1 MTEPEEPKNIVLV
14 RLDQLMTKFD
24 KMQSEMRENFVRL
37 GNQVNSLEGSMGL
50 VLHYAGDRAQ
60 IDASVNQRFDAI
72 QQKIQLLEDML
83 DQLKQAQ

>member
-1 MTEPEEPKNIVLV
+1 MSEPEEPKNIVLV

-72 QQKIQLLEDML
+72 QQKIQQLEDMI
-83 DQLKQAQ
+83 DQMKQI